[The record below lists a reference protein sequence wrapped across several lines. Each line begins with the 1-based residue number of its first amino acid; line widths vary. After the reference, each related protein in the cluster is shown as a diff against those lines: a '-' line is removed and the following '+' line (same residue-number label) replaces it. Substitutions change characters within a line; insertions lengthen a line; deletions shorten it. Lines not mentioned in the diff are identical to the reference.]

1 MKSSMKRSTQAA
13 LACSAVVGLVLA
25 GSWAPAFASD
35 QASDISAVDQVAARV
50 ADVAPGGQTVAVS
63 SETDSGFGSSARGAD
78 ISVPRDVNSPV
89 VIDASA
95 GNTSIATS
103 LSLPSGFVNGDGQK
117 AKDGT
122 IVYQDDDAT
131 ADAMAVQTLE
141 DGSTRV
147 QTIIGSKDSKH
158 EFAYSLAGFTPIL
171 NDEGE
176 ALFVSTDGSDI
187 YVPVRN
193 AWAIDANG
201 KSVQTRYE
209 VRGNEL
215 VQVVVPGADTAYPV
229 VADPEWVWVGAGWG
243 MKLTR
248 SETSRVRDY
257 AAAGSMCA
265 IFTRGAPGLA
275 IGCAVYA
282 GYMQT
287 QAGLAESDSP
297 KTCLFLNVVPA
308 PGSIWR
314 VGC

>member
-1 MKSSMKRSTQAA
+1 
-13 LACSAVVGLVLA
+13 
-25 GSWAPAFASD
+25 
-35 QASDISAVDQVAARV
+35 
-50 ADVAPGGQTVAVS
+50 
-63 SETDSGFGSSARGAD
+63 
-78 ISVPRDVNSPV
+78 VPRDVNSSV

-95 GNTSIATS
+95 GDTSIATS

-117 AKDGT
+117 AEDGT
-122 IVYQDDDAT
+122 IVYRNDDALGRSS

-147 QTIIGSKDSKH
+147 QTIIGNKESKH

-265 IFTRGAPGLA
+265 IFTRAAPDLPVPQRGPCSGKHLA
-275 IGCAVYA
+275 RR
-282 GYMQT
+282 
-287 QAGLAESDSP
+287 LLS
-297 KTCLFLNVVPA
+297 KTK
-308 PGSIWR
+308 GR
-314 VGC
+314 TGR